1 MWLRLSPAAPELD
14 LVAQSTQLSARPHA
28 HGGMHTWAV
37 PSSQCLIG
45 AAEPALPS
53 SHRCSCHVFQVDILV
68 EDLVVEGQGM
78 AAKPG
83 GPTMT
88 QHGIHVG
95 SAGGGGNVGLRYCSG
110 AFSI

>member
-1 MWLRLSPAAPELD
+1 
-14 LVAQSTQLSARPHA
+14 
-28 HGGMHTWAV
+28 MHTAFPDGMATWTV
-37 PSSQCLIG
+37 PSSHDVG

-53 SHRCSCHVFQVDILV
+53 SHRCYCHVFQVDILV
-68 EDLVVEGQGM
+68 EDLVVEGQGV

-95 SAGGGGNVGLRYCSG
+95 SAGGGGNVGLR
-110 AFSI
+110 